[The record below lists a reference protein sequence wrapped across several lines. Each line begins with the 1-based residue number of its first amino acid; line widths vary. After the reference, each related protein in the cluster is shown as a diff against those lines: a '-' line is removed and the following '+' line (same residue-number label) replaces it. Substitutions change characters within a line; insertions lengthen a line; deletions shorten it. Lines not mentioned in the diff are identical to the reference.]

1 MINLSKVKEL
11 MPVQEPLF
19 RITNFDEV
27 SLGYTL
33 EQAQNEAK
41 RCLDC
46 KHKPCVNGCPVGI
59 DIPRFITKIIEGN
72 IEEAYQVISE
82 SSLLPSVCGRVCPQ
96 ETQCEAL
103 CVRANKGE
111 AVAIGNLERF
121 VADYHYKNTPTSKI
135 DIKSNQIKIAVIG
148 SGPAGLT
155 AANDLSKLGYLVDI
169 YEALHTPGGVL
180 TYGIPAFRLP
190 KDIVLR
196 EVEMLKNQG
205 VNIITNTIIGQTI
218 YLDELFEMGYQAIF
232 LGTGAGLPKFLG
244 IPGEMLNGVY
254 SANEFLTRINLM
266 KAYEKTSQTPI
277 QIANRVAVIG
287 GGNVALDAARAAKRL
302 GAKEVY
308 IIYRRSM
315 KELPARLEEVHHAVE
330 EGIIFKMQ
338 MNAKEIYGNEFG
350 FVQKVR
356 CVDMI
361 LGEKDESGRA
371 KPIEDP
377 NSSHIIEVDSVIMAI
392 GTTPNPLI
400 IQANPDIES
409 TRQGCIITLDD
420 TGKTSK
426 DMVYAGGDVVTGS
439 ATVILA
445 MGAGKKAATAI
456 DMKLGSKN
464 S

>member
-1 MINLSKVKEL
+1 MINFAKEKNVMTL
-11 MPVQEPLF
+11 LDPQV
-19 RITNFDEV
+19 RIHNFDEV

-33 EQAQNEAK
+33 EQAQDEAK

-59 DIPRFITKIIEGN
+59 DIPRFIQRVIEGK
-72 IEEAYQVISE
+72 IEEAYQIISE

-111 AVAIGNLERF
+111 SVAIGNLERF
-121 VADYHYKNTPTSKI
+121 VADYHYKHSSIITKEI
-135 DIKSNQIKIAVIG
+135 VSNHIKIAVIG
-148 SGPAGLT
+148 SGPAGLS
-155 AANDLSKLGYLVDI
+155 AANDLSKMGYQVDI
-169 YEALHTPGGVL
+169 FEALHIPGGVL

-190 KDIVLR
+190 KNIVLR
-196 EVEMLKNQG
+196 EVEMLKSQG
-205 VNIITNTIIGQTI
+205 VNIITNVIIGQTI
-218 YLDELFEMGYQAIF
+218 YIDELFRDGYKAVF

-266 KAYEKTSQTPI
+266 KAYEQTSQTPI
-277 QIANRVAVIG
+277 QHAKKVAVIG

-302 GAKEVY
+302 GAENVY

-315 KELPARLEEVHHAVE
+315 KELPARLEEVHHAIE

-338 MNAKEIYGNEFG
+338 MNAKEIIGNKFG
-350 FVQKVR
+350 FVEKIR

-361 LGEKDESGRA
+361 LGEKDDSGRA
-371 KPIEDP
+371 RPIEDIHS
-377 NSSHIIEVDSVIMAI
+377 NHIIDVDSVIMAI

-400 IQANPDIES
+400 IQSNPDINA
-409 TRQGCIITLDD
+409 TRQGCILTLNES
-420 TGKTSK
+420 GQTSK
-426 DMVYAGGDVVTGS
+426 EMVFAGGDVVTGS

-445 MGAGKKAATAI
+445 MGAGKKAAKAI
-456 DMKLGSKN
+456 DQKIKGLS
-464 S
+464 